1 MLDDLIFIILLHD
14 MHMSALECCWGTIS
28 SDVAATLEVSKIQE
42 PLGASIH
49 RKLTWLWI
57 NTYRYSSLGDEHPF
71 TSYFGVHQGYKV
83 LTHPHMFRQVKHGKS
98 REKLHRCPYRMVI
111 LSQSNRRVG
120 TFSEKHACG
129 SACSIGTYW
138 SYNQHLDTGQQ
149 IGMGFVSFRP
159 KYPGMQ
165 RFTS

>member
-1 MLDDLIFIILLHD
+1 MFYSCLLIYHQ
-14 MHMSALECCWGTIS
+14 MIS
-28 SDVAATLEVSKIQE
+28 YDFMIFFTSVSPWLYI
-42 PLGASIH
+42 
-49 RKLTWLWI
+49 WLWI
-57 NTYRYSSLGDEHPF
+57 NTYRYSLLGDEHPF

-98 REKLHRCPYRMVI
+98 REKLHRCPYRTVI

-129 SACSIGTYW
+129 SACIIGTYW